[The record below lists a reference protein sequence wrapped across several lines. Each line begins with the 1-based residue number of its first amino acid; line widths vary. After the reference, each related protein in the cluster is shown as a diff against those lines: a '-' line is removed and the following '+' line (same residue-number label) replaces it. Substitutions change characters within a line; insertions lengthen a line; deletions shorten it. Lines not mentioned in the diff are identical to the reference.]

1 MCSKVRNITF
11 AKKEFSRLEDSLK
24 DFITAAALAMAAF
37 ASSLWIFKE
46 TPRGLFTNRIPLT
59 GDGLLTGLYI
69 KVVDQSSY
77 FALLLQNI
85 SSSQFGWPQKLD
97 FTSYPVGNTQ
107 EMLGIKVFMDLTRI
121 NDPSQIIHIFSILKA
136 APIAVAVY
144 ILARVLGIN
153 RILSFAVGFAFSLNT
168 FNLLRA
174 EGHFFLALTWSLPL
188 GLAAIYVAFG
198 QVYRSEQLSR
208 KKVLVITILGGLSFT
223 SGYYYSFFLI
233 IFGFISLAFLA
244 IFVNL
249 NSSDQTIFD
258 RVKNSSKQLILPTYG
273 LSILIVGLL
282 LQTLPILFRQRSI
295 ASLTGLADR
304 SPVEAIIYAGTPE
317 SLLFDLY
324 SFGLRALKR
333 PDLVAFLQSRISW
346 EGSHVGALSGVILIF
361 VLVFVLG
368 KGLFKLLNIRIQPL
382 SDRFQLDSSL
392 VFIILI
398 LSTTLL
404 FYFVSP
410 INYGV
415 SRIFPQIRAW
425 GRLSV
430 AISLLTLLLVGL
442 LISRVKRSELIGLHK
457 YNLAILPMAGL
468 LIFIPL
474 SEAKQFA
481 TNRPPSIALNDATT
495 SQLKDFQLVLNELK
509 ITHSQNCSIVN
520 LPIYPFP
527 EFDRPDDQNIDYGQ
541 LQIPIIDQGYFRW
554 SYAGIKGTENFANW
568 QFLISEF
575 PPFARVNLD
584 EQVDFAQS
592 LGACGVLIDR
602 TYLNESEN
610 LNLGVILKERAS
622 CISELSGPR
631 LGASSR
637 FVSIDLQETVCKS
650 RPIAGS
656 QSFADN
662 SPAKKFV
669 WRIDQSSKLGFNG
682 LFQVFPTTSTI
693 NLRLRAERNSNQ
705 NVYLMRIR
713 MFSDEPLNDSTF
725 TISLSNFENGQI
737 ESFEFTPNSEGE
749 TSIPLPSNL
758 VTGKIEKF
766 SVTLTTSGKSEVS
779 NWGIQILRRD

>member
-1 MCSKVRNITF
+1 MRKLSFVRR
-11 AKKEFSRLEDSLK
+11 EFSRLEDSLK
-24 DFITAAALAMAAF
+24 DFITATALAILAF

-46 TPRGLFTNRIPLT
+46 TPRGLFTNKIPLA

-85 SSSQFGWPQKLD
+85 SSTQFGWPQKLD

-107 EMLGIKVFMDLTRI
+107 EMFGIKMFMDLTGI

-144 ILARVLGIN
+144 VLARILGIN
-153 RILSFAVGFAFSLNT
+153 RILSFVVGFAFSLNT
-168 FNLLRA
+168 FNLVRA

-188 GLAAIYVAFG
+188 GLAAIYVAFK
-198 QVYRSEQLSR
+198 QVYRSEQLSQ
-208 KKVLVITILGGLSFT
+208 KKILAITILGGLSFV

-233 IFGFISLAFLA
+233 IFGSTSLIFLA

-249 NSSDQTIFD
+249 TSSDRTIFE
-258 RVKNSSKQLILPTYG
+258 RVKNSTKQLLLPFYS
-273 LSILIVGLL
+273 LLIFVVGLL
-282 LQTLPILFRQRSI
+282 VQTLPILFRHRSI
-295 ASLTGLADR
+295 SNLTGLADR

-317 SLLFDLY
+317 SLLFDFY
-324 SFGLRALKR
+324 SFGLRVLKR
-333 PDLVAFLQSRISW
+333 PDLVAYLQSRISW
-346 EGSHVGALSGVILIF
+346 EGSQVGALSGAILVFIILF
-361 VLVFVLG
+361 VLAN
-368 KGLFKLLNIRIQPL
+368 GLLKLLNTRIQPL
-382 SDRFQLDSSL
+382 TDRFQLDSSL
-392 VFIILI
+392 VFVILI

-415 SRIFPQIRAW
+415 SRILPQIRAW

-430 AISLLTLLLVGL
+430 AISLLTLLLLGL
-442 LISRVKRSELIGLHK
+442 LISRVKKSELIGLNK
-457 YNLAILPMAGL
+457 NNFTILPIAIL
-468 LIFIPL
+468 LIFIPI
-474 SEAKQFA
+474 SEAKQFGM
-481 TNRPPSIALNDATT
+481 NRPPSIALNDATT
-495 SQLKDFQLVLNELK
+495 SQHKEFQLVLNELK
-509 ITHSQNCSIVN
+509 AIHSKNCSIVN

-527 EFDRPDDQNIDYGQ
+527 EFDRSDDQNIDYGQ

-575 PPFARVNLD
+575 PPFARANLD

-622 CISELSGPR
+622 CTSELSGPR

-637 FVSIDLQETVCKS
+637 FVSINLQETVCKS
-650 RPIAGS
+650 RPVAGS
-656 QSFADN
+656 QSFVDN
-662 SPAKKFV
+662 SPAKKIV
-669 WRIDQSSKLGFNG
+669 WRIDQSSELGFNG
-682 LFQVFPTTSTI
+682 LYQVFPTTSAI
-693 NLRLRAERNSNQ
+693 NLRLWAERNNNQ
-705 NVYLMRIR
+705 HIYLMRIR
-713 MFSDEPLNDSTF
+713 IFSDQQLNGSTF
-725 TISLSNFENGQI
+725 KVSLTNFETEQI
-737 ESFEFTPNSEGE
+737 ENFEFTPNSEGE
-749 TSIPLPSNL
+749 TSIQLPSTL

-779 NWGIQILRRD
+779 SWGIQIGTRD

>member
-1 MCSKVRNITF
+1 MCSKVIKDMF
-11 AKKEFSRLEDSLK
+11 AKRGNFWLGNFFK
-24 DFITAAALAMAAF
+24 DFATATALALVAF

-46 TPRGLFTNRIPLT
+46 TPRGLFTNKIPLA

-107 EMLGIKVFMDLTRI
+107 EMFGIKIFMDLTGI

-136 APIAVAVY
+136 APIAVAAYV
-144 ILARVLGIN
+144 LARVLGVS
-153 RILSFAVGFAFSLNT
+153 RILSFAIGLAFSLNT
-168 FNLLRA
+168 FNLVRA

-188 GLAAIYVAFG
+188 GLAAIYVGFK
-198 QVYRSEQLSR
+198 QVYRSEQLSQ
-208 KKVLVITILGGLSFT
+208 KKILAITILGGLSFI

-233 IFGFISLAFLA
+233 IFGFTSLIFLA

-249 NSSDQTIFD
+249 GSSDQNLFEK
-258 RVKNSSKQLILPTYG
+258 VKNSTKQLLLPIYS
-273 LSILIVGLL
+273 LLIFVVGLL
-282 LQTLPILFRQRSI
+282 VQTLPILFRHRTISN
-295 ASLTGLADR
+295 LTGLADR

-317 SLLFDLY
+317 SLLFDFY
-324 SFGLRALKR
+324 SFGLRVLKR
-333 PDLVAFLQSRISW
+333 PDLVAYLQSRISW
-346 EGSHVGALSGVILIF
+346 EGSQVGALSGAMLVLII
-361 VLVFVLG
+361 VFFLA
-368 KGLFKLLNIRIQPL
+368 KGLLNLLSIRIYSL
-382 SDRFQLDSSL
+382 SDRLQLGSSF
-392 VFIILI
+392 VFVILI

-415 SRIFPQIRAW
+415 SRILPQIRAW

-430 AISLLTLLLVGL
+430 AISLLTLLLLGL

-457 YNLAILPMAGL
+457 YNLAILPMACL

-474 SEAKQFA
+474 SEAKQFG

-509 ITHSQNCSIVN
+509 TIHSQNCSIVN

-554 SYAGIKGTENFANW
+554 SYAGVKGTENFANW

-575 PPFARVNLD
+575 PPFARANLD

-637 FVSIDLQETVCKS
+637 FVSINFQERVCKS
-650 RPIAGS
+650 RPIAGTK
-656 QSFADN
+656 SFADN

-669 WRIDQSSKLGFNG
+669 WRIDHSSELGFNG
-682 LFQVFPTTSTI
+682 LFQVFPITSTI

-713 MFSDEPLNDSTF
+713 MFSDGQLDDSTF
-725 TISLSNFENGQI
+725 TISLSNFENGEI

-779 NWGIQILRRD
+779 NWGIQIGRRD

>member
-1 MCSKVRNITF
+1 MCSKVRKIVSTKRKFPKPGNRF
-11 AKKEFSRLEDSLK
+11 K
-24 DFITAAALAMAAF
+24 DFIIATLLAFTAF

-46 TPRGLFTNRIPLT
+46 TPRGLFTNKIPLA

-77 FALLLQNI
+77 FALLLQNV

-107 EMLGIKVFMDLTRI
+107 EMLGIKMFMDLTGI

-144 ILARVLGIN
+144 VLARVLGMN

-168 FNLLRA
+168 FNLVRA

-188 GLAAIYVAFG
+188 GLAATYFAFK
-198 QVYRSEQLSR
+198 QVYRSEKLSLR
-208 KKVLVITILGGLSFT
+208 KVLAITILGGLSFI

-233 IFGFISLAFLA
+233 IFGSTSLIFLA

-249 NSSDQTIFD
+249 NSSDKTIIE
-258 RVKNSSKQLILPTYG
+258 RVKNSSKRLLLPTYS
-273 LSILIVGLL
+273 LLIFLVGLL
-282 LQTLPILFRQRSI
+282 LQTLPVIFRHRSI
-295 ASLTGLADR
+295 SSLTGLADR

-317 SLLFDLY
+317 SLLFDFY
-324 SFGLRALKR
+324 SFGLRTLRR
-333 PDLVAFLQSRISW
+333 PDLVAYLQSRISW
-346 EGSHVGALSGVILIF
+346 EGSQVGALSGVILIF
-361 VLVFVLG
+361 LLAFFLG
-368 KGLFKLLNIRIQPL
+368 KGLSKLLNNRIQPP

-392 VFIILI
+392 VFVILI

-415 SRIFPQIRAW
+415 SRILPQIRAW

-430 AISLLTLLLVGL
+430 AISLLTLLLLGL
-442 LISRVKRSELIGLHK
+442 LISRIKRSELTRLNK
-457 YNLAILPMAGL
+457 YNLTILPMAIL
-468 LIFIPL
+468 LIFIPI
-474 SEAKQFA
+474 SEAKQFGI
-481 TNRPPSIALNDATT
+481 NRPPSIALNDVTT
-495 SQLKDFQLVLNELK
+495 SQIKDFQLVLNELK
-509 ITHSQNCSIVN
+509 AIHPKNCSIVN

-554 SYAGIKGTENFANW
+554 SYAGIKGTENFAIW

-575 PPFARVNLD
+575 PPFARANLD

-622 CISELSGPR
+622 CTSELSGPR

-637 FVSIDLQETVCKS
+637 FVSINLQETVCQS
-650 RPIAGS
+650 RPVAGS
-656 QSFADN
+656 QSLADN
-662 SPAKKFV
+662 SSAKKIV
-669 WRIDQSSKLGFNG
+669 WRIDQSSELGFNG
-682 LFQVFPTTSTI
+682 LYQVFPTTSTI

-705 NVYLMRIR
+705 DEYLMWIR
-713 MFSDEPLNDSTF
+713 MFSDEQLNNSKYTV
-725 TISLSNFENGQI
+725 SLSNFENGQI

-749 TSIPLPSNL
+749 TSIQLPSTL

-766 SVTLTTSGKSEVS
+766 SVTLTNSGKSEVS
-779 NWGIQILRRD
+779 SWGIQIGTRD